1 MRIAM
6 ELGYGN
12 LKETVQNLGDFE
24 NAGLD
29 MVSVGEAYSFD
40 AVSQLGYVAAKTNLE
55 ITSGIL
61 QMYARTPACTAQSAA
76 ALDYLCD
83 GRFTLGIGASGPQVV
98 EGFHGVRYDSPVGR
112 TREIVEICRQ
122 VWRRQPLQHSGRH
135 YEIPLPQGGGPG
147 KPLKLINHPVRS
159 AIPITIAA
167 MGPKNVEL
175 TAELAENWE
184 PFFFHPEKALEV
196 WSEPLAAGAA
206 RRDSAL
212 GPLGIVV
219 SAFVLIIDDAQ
230 LAQAAI
236 DLAVRPHL
244 ALYIGGMGSREQ
256 NFYNDLAHRYGY
268 GEAALRVQDLFLSG
282 KREEAAAAVPEELAR
297 AVSLIGTPAE
307 VAERITQ
314 MQKAGVSTIKARPV
328 ALEHADKV
336 GAIERLRS
344 LID

>member
-1 MRIAM
+1 
-6 ELGYGN
+6 
-12 LKETVQNLGDFE
+12 
-24 NAGLD
+24 
-29 MVSVGEAYSFD
+29 
-40 AVSQLGYVAAKTNLE
+40 
-55 ITSGIL
+55 
-61 QMYARTPACTAQSAA
+61 
-76 ALDYLCD
+76 
-83 GRFTLGIGASGPQVV
+83 
-98 EGFHGVRYDSPVGR
+98 
-112 TREIVEICRQ
+112 
-122 VWRRQPLQHSGRH
+122 
-135 YEIPLPQGGGPG
+135 
-147 KPLKLINHPVRS
+147 
-159 AIPITIAA
+159 
-167 MGPKNVEL
+167 
-175 TAELAENWE
+175 
-184 PFFFHPEKALEV
+184 
-196 WSEPLAAGAA
+196 LAAGAA